1 MAKKQSKSMLYSQAW
16 RMALGWIDVN
26 DQLPDPEEYVL
37 LNTNCTPIS
46 DVGYMQEDGKWTLGL
61 ERTLDEIDITVTA
74 WMPLPHSFESIKRD
88 MTVEIR

>member
-1 MAKKQSKSMLYSQAW
+1 MAKKLSKEMLYSQAW

-26 DQLPDPEEYVL
+26 DQLPEPEEWVL
-37 LNTNCTPIS
+37 LNNDLTPVC

-61 ERTLDEIDITVTA
+61 ERTLDEIGITVTA

-88 MTVEIR
+88 MRVEVK